1 MVDTQKLP
9 QLGKHSDEYLETRMM
24 KILAVLLT
32 FLSCLNLNAQ
42 NNSQV
47 KGQIEYTYDSTKTVS
62 LKAYIFFPY
71 EKELK
76 KSNPA
81 IVIFHGGGWS
91 IGEPSW
97 AFGLAKKYAKKGMV
111 AIAAQYRLSDQKSI
125 TPIDAMEDARNVIL
139 WIRKNSKELKID
151 RDRVVA
157 YGWSAGAHLASCAAV
172 FQSTD
177 SEEKITSAP
186 NALILVS
193 PALLINNDGWFKKL
207 LGEEGKPSDYS
218 PAEHLKKNMPP
229 SIIVV
234 GKDDTVTPIHQ
245 SKLFHQNMLK
255 YGNESYL
262 HIYDGVGHLFTPSDQ
277 PDNGYPNPDKEI
289 RAKAYDEIDL
299 FLKKLGYIE

>member
-1 MVDTQKLP
+1 MKL
-9 QLGKHSDEYLETRMM
+9 LT
-24 KILAVLLT
+24 VLLM
-32 FLSCLNLNAQ
+32 FLFCLNLNAQ
-42 NNSQV
+42 NKSQV
-47 KGQIEYTYDSTKTVS
+47 KGPIEYIYDSTKTVS
-62 LKAYIFFPY
+62 LKAYIFSPA
-71 EKELK
+71 EKEIK

-97 AFGLAKKYAKKGMV
+97 VFGIAKKYAKKGMV
-111 AIAAQYRLSDQKSI
+111 AIAAQYRLSDQENI

-139 WIRKNSKELKID
+139 WMRENSNELRID
-151 RDRVVA
+151 KDRVVA

-172 FQSTD
+172 FQSTG
-177 SEEKITSAP
+177 SEKKINSVP

-193 PALLINNDGWFKKL
+193 PALSINNDGWFKKL
-207 LGEEGKPSDYS
+207 LGEKGNPSDYS

-229 SIIVV
+229 CIIVV
-234 GKDDTVTPIHQ
+234 GKDDSVTPIHQ
-245 SKLFHQNMLK
+245 SKLFHKNMLK

-277 PDNGYPNPDKEI
+277 PDDGYPKPDKKI
-289 RAKAYDEIDL
+289 QAKAYDEIDL

>member
-1 MVDTQKLP
+1 MKL
-9 QLGKHSDEYLETRMM
+9 LT
-24 KILAVLLT
+24 VLLT
-32 FLSCLNLNAQ
+32 FLFCLSLNAQ
-42 NNSQV
+42 NKSQV
-47 KGQIEYTYDSTKTVS
+47 KGPIEYIYDSTKTVS
-62 LKAYIFFPY
+62 LKAYIFFPA

-81 IVIFHGGGWS
+81 IVLFHGGGWS

-97 AFGLAKKYAKKGMV
+97 AFGIAKKYAKKGMV
-111 AIAAQYRLSDQKSI
+111 AIAAQYRLSDQESI
-125 TPIDAMEDARNVIL
+125 TPIDAMEDARNVIM
-139 WIRKNSKELKID
+139 WIRKNSNELRID

-172 FQSTD
+172 FQSTG
-177 SEEKITSAP
+177 SEKKIICVP

-193 PALLINNDGWFKKL
+193 PALSINDDGWFKKL
-207 LGEEGKPSDYS
+207 LGEKGNPSDYS

-245 SKLFHQNMLK
+245 SKLFHKNMLK

-277 PDNGYPNPDKEI
+277 PDDGYPKPDKKI
-289 RAKAYDEIDL
+289 QAKAYDEIDL